1 MGATAITK
9 TVITRNAA
17 TNVPT
22 AATVAKTDGALVT
35 FDKDDQKILL
45 LLKNNITNVTHT
57 AVIKAGNGIQ
67 GVSDLEITLTGTNT
81 TAGNEKPLLSSLGNT
96 WMFPGQTKARSI
108 LCPKTLRPE
117 LRSKYGQSYCRRKLG
132 AEMPPFVMPRD

>member
-9 TVITRNAA
+9 VEVTRNAA

-45 LLKNNITNVTHT
+45 LLKNNITDATHT
-57 AVIKAGNGIQ
+57 AVIKAGNGLQ

-81 TAGNEKPLLSSLGNT
+81 TAGNEKAVVIESGRFVNVT
-96 WMFPGQTKARSI
+96 GDNKGKVNI
-108 LCPKTLRPE
+108 V
-117 LRSKYGQSYCRRKLG
+117 SKDSTTGTQIEVRAIVL
-132 AEMPPFVMPRD
+132 P

>member
-1 MGATAITK
+1 MAATVITK
-9 TVITRNAA
+9 TVVTRNAA

-45 LLKNNITNVTHT
+45 LLKNNVTNATHT

-67 GVSDLEITLTGTNT
+67 GVSDLEITLTGTDT
-81 TAGNEKPLLSSLGNT
+81 TAGNEKAIVIESGKYVNMSGTNK
-96 WMFPGQTKARSI
+96 GKVNI
-108 LCPKTLRPE
+108 V
-117 LRSKYGQSYCRRKLG
+117 SKDTTTGTQIEVRAIVL
-132 AEMPPFVMPRD
+132 P

>member
-1 MGATAITK
+1 MTATAITK
-9 TVITRNAA
+9 VEVTRNAA
-17 TNVPT
+17 TNVPA

-57 AVIKAGNGIQ
+57 AVIKAGNGLQ

-81 TAGNEKPLLSSLGNT
+81 TAGNEKAIVIESGKYVNMSGTNKGKVNIVSKDTTDGNQIEVRAIVL
-96 WMFPGQTKARSI
+96 P
-108 LCPKTLRPE
+108 
-117 LRSKYGQSYCRRKLG
+117 
-132 AEMPPFVMPRD
+132 

>member
-1 MGATAITK
+1 MAATAITK

-45 LLKNNITNVTHT
+45 LLKNNVSNVTHT

-67 GVSDLEITLTGTNT
+67 GVSDLEITLTGYNT
-81 TAGNEKPLLSSLGNT
+81 TAGNEKAVVIESGRYMDVSGTNK
-96 WMFPGQTKARSI
+96 GKVNI
-108 LCPKTLRPE
+108 V
-117 LRSKYGQSYCRRKLG
+117 SKDGTDGTQIEVRAIVL
-132 AEMPPFVMPRD
+132 P

>member
-17 TNVPT
+17 TNVPA
-22 AATVAKTDGALVT
+22 AATVAKDDGALVT

-45 LLKNNITNVTHT
+45 LLKNNVSNVTHT

-81 TAGNEKPLLSSLGNT
+81 TAGNEKAVVIESGRYMDVSGSNK
-96 WMFPGQTKARSI
+96 GKVNI
-108 LCPKTLRPE
+108 V
-117 LRSKYGQSYCRRKLG
+117 SKDTTTGTQIEVRAIVL
-132 AEMPPFVMPRD
+132 P

>member
-1 MGATAITK
+1 MAATAITK
-9 TVITRNAA
+9 TVVTRNAA

-22 AATVAKTDGALVT
+22 AATVAKDGGALVT

-45 LLKNNITNVTHT
+45 LLKNNTTATHT

-81 TAGNEKPLLSSLGNT
+81 TAGNEKAIVIESGRYMNVSGDNK
-96 WMFPGQTKARSI
+96 GKVNI
-108 LCPKTLRPE
+108 V
-117 LRSKYGQSYCRRKLG
+117 SKDTTTGTQIEVRAIVL
-132 AEMPPFVMPRD
+132 P

>member
-1 MGATAITK
+1 MAATTITK

-45 LLKNNITNVTHT
+45 LLKNNVTNVTHT

-67 GVSDLEITLTGTNT
+67 GVSDLEITLTGTDT
-81 TAGNEKPLLSSLGNT
+81 TAGNEKAIVIESGRYMDVSGSNK
-96 WMFPGQTKARSI
+96 GKVNI
-108 LCPKTLRPE
+108 V
-117 LRSKYGQSYCRRKLG
+117 SKDTTTGTQIEVRAIVL
-132 AEMPPFVMPRD
+132 P

>member
-9 TVITRNAA
+9 VEVTRNAA

-45 LLKNNITNVTHT
+45 LLKNNITNATHT
-57 AVIKAGNGIQ
+57 AVIKAGNGLQ
-67 GVSDLEITLTGTNT
+67 GVSDLEITLTGTDT
-81 TAGNEKPLLSSLGNT
+81 TAGNEKAVVIESGRFVNVT
-96 WMFPGQTKARSI
+96 GDNKGKVVI
-108 LCPKTLRPE
+108 V
-117 LRSKYGQSYCRRKLG
+117 SKDTTIGTQIEVRAIVL
-132 AEMPPFVMPRD
+132 P

>member
-9 TVITRNAA
+9 TVVTRNAA

-45 LLKNNITNVTHT
+45 LLKNNVSNATHT
-57 AVIKAGNGIQ
+57 AVIKAGNGLQ

-81 TAGNEKPLLSSLGNT
+81 TAGNEKAIVIESGRYVNVSGDNKGKVNIVSKDTDAGNQIEVRAIVL
-96 WMFPGQTKARSI
+96 P
-108 LCPKTLRPE
+108 
-117 LRSKYGQSYCRRKLG
+117 
-132 AEMPPFVMPRD
+132 

>member
-1 MGATAITK
+1 MAATAITK
-9 TVITRNAA
+9 TVVTRNAA

-22 AATVAKTDGALVT
+22 AATVKNLEGALVT

-67 GVSDLEITLTGTNT
+67 GVSDLEITLTGTDT
-81 TAGNEKPLLSSLGNT
+81 TAGNEVAVVIESGRYMDVSGDDKGKVN
-96 WMFPGQTKARSI
+96 I
-108 LCPKTLRPE
+108 V
-117 LRSKYGQSYCRRKLG
+117 SKDTTTGTQIEVRAIVL
-132 AEMPPFVMPRD
+132 P

>member
-1 MGATAITK
+1 MAATAITK
-9 TVITRNAA
+9 TVVTRNAA

-22 AATVAKTDGALVT
+22 AATVKNLEGALVT

-67 GVSDLEITLTGTNT
+67 GVSDLEITLTGTDT
-81 TAGNEKPLLSSLGNT
+81 TAGNEVAVVIESGRYMDVSGDNKGKVNIVSKDTTTGT
-96 WMFPGQTKARSI
+96 QIEVKAI
-108 LCPKTLRPE
+108 VLP
-117 LRSKYGQSYCRRKLG
+117 
-132 AEMPPFVMPRD
+132 

>member
-1 MGATAITK
+1 MAATAITK
-9 TVITRNAA
+9 TVVTRNAA

-22 AATVAKTDGALVT
+22 AATVKNLEGALVT

-45 LLKNNITNVTHT
+45 LLKNNVSNVTHT

-81 TAGNEKPLLSSLGNT
+81 TAGNEKAVVIESGRYMDVSGDNK
-96 WMFPGQTKARSI
+96 GKVNI
-108 LCPKTLRPE
+108 V
-117 LRSKYGQSYCRRKLG
+117 SKDTTTGDQIEVRAIVL
-132 AEMPPFVMPRD
+132 P

>member
-17 TNVPT
+17 TNVPA
-22 AATVAKTDGALVT
+22 AATVAKDDGALVT

-45 LLKNNITNVTHT
+45 LLKNNVSNVTHT

-81 TAGNEKPLLSSLGNT
+81 TAGNEKAVVIESGRYMDVSGDNK
-96 WMFPGQTKARSI
+96 GKVNI
-108 LCPKTLRPE
+108 V
-117 LRSKYGQSYCRRKLG
+117 SKDTTTGDQIEVRAIVL
-132 AEMPPFVMPRD
+132 P